1 MHFDAGVNHGAGT
14 AARILQQAVGTE
26 VDGEIGPLT
35 RAAIAQSPIAKTL
48 AAYADIRRRRYRALP
63 HFWRFGRGWLR
74 RVDTTLG
81 RARAL
86 MGSNEQSI
94 EHQQQGDL
102 DMAIVDEKQPATKW
116 WGESVT
122 IWGVIVTTL
131 STVVPALAPV
141 IGVDI
146 PGDLVRDAGGQ
157 VVTTVQ
163 AVGGLLG
170 TLMTI
175 FGRIRATQPLQR
187 RELSVRL

>member
-1 MHFDAGVNHGAGT
+1 MH
-14 AARILQQAVGTE
+14 
-26 VDGEIGPLT
+26 
-35 RAAIAQSPIAKTL
+35 KTL
-48 AAYADIRRRRYRALP
+48 AAYADNRRRRYRALP
-63 HFWRFGRGWLR
+63 HFWRFGRGWLN
-74 RVDTTLG
+74 RVDATLR
-81 RARAL
+81 RAQSL
-86 MGSNEQSI
+86 MGSPAEHI
-94 EHQQQGDL
+94 EDDQKGDL
-102 DMAIVDEKQPATKW
+102 DIAKLNEKQAAPEW

-175 FGRIRATQPLQR
+175 FGRVRATQPLQR